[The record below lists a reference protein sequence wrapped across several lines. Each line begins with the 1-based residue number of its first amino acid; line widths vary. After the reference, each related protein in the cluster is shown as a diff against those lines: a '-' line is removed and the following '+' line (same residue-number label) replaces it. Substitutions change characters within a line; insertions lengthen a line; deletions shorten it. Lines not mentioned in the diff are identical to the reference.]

1 VIDSIPDNSLTQGV
15 NRPMRVANI
24 IEEGKLG
31 GPQIRMAMVAK
42 ALPENIETTLIIPR
56 SNSKKF
62 LQLCHKLNIRYKT
75 VYLSRI
81 TKQLL
86 PALAYISFSLFEI
99 LYLAYLFRKEKYDL
113 IHVSG
118 GSWQY
123 KGVIAG
129 YLSNCKV
136 IWHLNDTYKP
146 KIFRLIFSSLAPLA
160 DGYIFASERTKEYYQ
175 AMIDPSKASFVIPAP
190 VDTVKFDPDIESEAI
205 LNEKY
210 TEIKKKIIAT
220 VGNVNS
226 VKGLDF
232 LIDIASEARSLLPE
246 HHFII
251 AGPISVRQEK
261 YYSLLMRKIRAL
273 GLKNISFLGPVS
285 DVRSLLKAADVY
297 LCTSKFESSPLSVWE
312 AMAMKCPV
320 VSTNV
325 GDVPLYV
332 KDRVNGFIVSERSPK
347 IFASRIKQILS
358 SPNDFEFFGINS
370 RRIAV
375 KHLDIKICVRKHINA
390 YDFMFV
396 NKIT

>member
-1 VIDSIPDNSLTQGV
+1 MIDSIPDDSLTLGV

-31 GPQIRMAMVAK
+31 GPQVRMAMVSK
-42 ALPENIETTLIIPR
+42 AMPENIETTLIIPR
-56 SNSKKF
+56 SNSKEF

-99 LYLAYLFRKEKYDL
+99 LYLVYLFRKEKYDL

-129 YLSNCKV
+129 YFSKCKV

-146 KIFRLIFSSLAPLA
+146 KIFRLIFSALASLA

-175 AMIDPSKASFVIPAP
+175 AMIDSSKASFVIPAP
-190 VDTVKFDPDIESEAI
+190 VDTGEFDPDIESEII

-220 VGNVNS
+220 VGNVNP
-226 VKGLDF
+226 VKGFEF
-232 LIDIASEARSLLPE
+232 LIDIASEARSLLPDY
-246 HHFII
+246 HFII
-251 AGPISVRQEK
+251 AGALHGRQEK
-261 YYSLLMRKIRAL
+261 YHSQLMRKIRVL
-273 GLKNISFLGPVS
+273 GLNNITFLGPVS
-285 DVRSLLKAADVY
+285 DVRSILKAADVY
-297 LCTSKFESSPLSVWE
+297 ICTSKFESSPLSVWE

-332 KDRVNGFIVSERSPK
+332 RDHVNGFIVSERSPQ

-358 SPNDFEFFGINS
+358 SPNDCETFGINS
-370 RRIAV
+370 RRIAMD
-375 KHLDIKICVRKHINA
+375 HLDVKICVRKHINV
-390 YDFMFV
+390 YGCMRDH
-396 NKIT
+396 